1 MLLPTAN
8 RTPTSVYTLL
18 HTPCI
23 IFMHIPVWTLSLRKH
38 ARRSVCVSLC
48 KCTPLERHSMATN
61 PIHPENM
68 NSYCCGLA
76 FFSQESSTT
85 PSYICWHAMLTWL
98 TFYTD
103 DITGGHCP
111 CSISDI
117 PGMISTRMW
126 EKLALYWE
134 PRHFPGICIHRV
146 SFLPLRQWTI
156 KSTVAPFIEDL
167 E

>member
-76 FFSQESSTT
+76 FFSQDHWLHHPTSAGMQCWLDWHSTLTISQVGTVLVAFQISLEWFQQGCGKNWPCTENHVTFQGYVYTVLASS
-85 PSYICWHAMLTWL
+85 PYAS
-98 TFYTD
+98 
-103 DITGGHCP
+103 
-111 CSISDI
+111 
-117 PGMISTRMW
+117 
-126 EKLALYWE
+126 E
-134 PRHFPGICIHRV
+134 
-146 SFLPLRQWTI
+146 Q
-156 KSTVAPFIEDL
+156 
-167 E
+167 